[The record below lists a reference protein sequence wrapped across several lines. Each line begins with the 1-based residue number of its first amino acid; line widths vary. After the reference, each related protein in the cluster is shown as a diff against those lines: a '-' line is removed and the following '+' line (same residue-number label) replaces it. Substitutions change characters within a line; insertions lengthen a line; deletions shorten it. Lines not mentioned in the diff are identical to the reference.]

1 MLISHLTWH
10 SGRNRPKK
18 NTESTSDSD
27 IVVVT
32 FDGKSIS
39 AVAVY
44 NYKIRRWYDVGHGEY
59 RLIDKPLYWAYA
71 ELQSEITP
79 KSKTHQRSV

>member
-1 MLISHLTWH
+1 MQIRHLTWH
-10 SGRNRPKK
+10 AGRNRPKK
-18 NTESTSDSD
+18 NDDSVDESD

-32 FDGKSIS
+32 FDGRSIS

-44 NYKIRRWYDVGHGEY
+44 NYKVRRWYDVGHGKY

-71 ELQSEITP
+71 ELESPIVP
-79 KSKTHQRSV
+79 KSKNKTSVS